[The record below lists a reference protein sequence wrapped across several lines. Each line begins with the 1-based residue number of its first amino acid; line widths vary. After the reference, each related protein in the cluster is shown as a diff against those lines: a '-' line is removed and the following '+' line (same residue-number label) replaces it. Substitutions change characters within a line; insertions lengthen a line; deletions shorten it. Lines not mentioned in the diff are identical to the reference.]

1 MVSAYLQ
8 NLKAELINIEALYDR
23 LNDGQHI
30 DQRNEALAL
39 LKTKETFY
47 NEELAKEQGIITAP
61 PPEKVIP
68 NNTIL
73 GPDLVPKE
81 ITQIINPGQVNKI
94 PLLPIAAGVGIII
107 LAVALTKRRKR

>member
-1 MVSAYLQ
+1 MQ

-47 NEELAKEQGIITAP
+47 NEELAKEQGPNPLISIIPQTTIQTPITENKPNIAP
-61 PPEKVIP
+61 
-68 NNTIL
+68 NTLNQMGQSNSQLTPLIL
-73 GPDLVPKE
+73 IVGL
-81 ITQIINPGQVNKI
+81 
-94 PLLPIAAGVGIII
+94 AAAI
-107 LAVALTKRRKR
+107 LILK